1 MAKKNRKQS
10 SAKVV
15 TPRIRTHV
23 FRKEAKVE
31 PIKDTIKG
39 TVYFALKALKSGT
52 TEQVHERA
60 LKNGLGDLTGQDTRV
75 QTLVMIQRLR
85 QEGIVATEKPEG
97 SAEKKTAPKAATKKV
112 VVKAAAKKT
121 AKSSGK
127 AKLKVVPKAAE
138 ADSEAATL

>member
-60 LKNGLGDLTGQDTRV
+60 LKNGLADLTGQDTRV

-97 SAEKKTAPKAATKKV
+97 SKPAPKADAKKKVVVKKAATKKV
-112 VVKAAAKKT
+112 SPKK
-121 AKSSGK
+121 S
-127 AKLKVVPKAAE
+127 KLKVVPKADA
-138 ADSEAATL
+138 ADESEAATL